1 MSPNSRQPNKKIL
14 FAVGGTGGH
23 LFPAQALAKELI
35 SQNHEIL
42 FAGGKLGS
50 NPFFYG
56 QEFSFKEVK
65 GASPFRTNP
74 FKAGWKLL
82 SGTLE
87 GVKIVK
93 EFSPDLIIG
102 FGSFYSFPILT
113 AARRKKIPYIL
124 VESNAYPGKVNRLF
138 SSKAVLSAVQFEEA
152 IPHLKGKAIHVKIPL
167 WARESSRAFL
177 DAREAKKYFGLEPD
191 RFTFLIFGGSQGA
204 AVLNRTAHFL
214 ENDLQV
220 IHLCGKGTDIEALKN
235 MYKKKGITA
244 SVKPFEEQMQIALKA
259 ADLALSRAGGGT
271 LNELVEFTLPSILVP
286 WPGASE
292 NHQWINAKALAAKGG
307 AILLEEKNISSF
319 PAHLQEARGKLDTIR
334 AVLRKEKEKEIAS
347 LIEVITQ
354 KDNK

>member
-1 MSPNSRQPNKKIL
+1 M
-14 FAVGGTGGH
+14 
-23 LFPAQALAKELI
+23 
-35 SQNHEIL
+35 
-42 FAGGKLGS
+42 
-50 NPFFYG
+50 
-56 QEFSFKEVK
+56 
-65 GASPFRTNP
+65 
-74 FKAGWKLL
+74 
-82 SGTLE
+82 
-87 GVKIVK
+87 
-93 EFSPDLIIG
+93 
-102 FGSFYSFPILT
+102 
-113 AARRKKIPYIL
+113 
-124 VESNAYPGKVNRLF
+124 
-138 SSKAVLSAVQFEEA
+138 
-152 IPHLKGKAIHVKIPL
+152 
-167 WARESSRAFL
+167 
-177 DAREAKKYFGLEPD
+177 
-191 RFTFLIFGGSQGA
+191 
-204 AVLNRTAHFL
+204 
-214 ENDLQV
+214 